1 MKRTK
6 IVATIGPSSSDMM
19 ALKKMIL
26 AGMNVCRI
34 NFSHGSY
41 EDHAKVVRNVRV
53 LNEELNTNVALLA
66 DLQGPKIRTGV
77 MPEGGVSLE
86 VDAEVS
92 IQTDDIIGSKELF
105 SINYSKLPADVNEGE
120 LILLDDGK
128 LMLEGVSTAL
138 KKRIVCKVKQG
149 GI

>member
-1 MKRTK
+1 M
-6 IVATIGPSSSDMM
+6 
-19 ALKKMIL
+19 
-26 AGMNVCRI
+26 
-34 NFSHGSY
+34 
-41 EDHAKVVRNVRV
+41 VRNVRV
-53 LNEELNTNVALLA
+53 LNEDLNTNVALLA

-77 MPEGGVSLE
+77 MPEGGVSLK

-105 SINYSKLPADVNEGE
+105 SINYSKLTADVNEGE

-128 LMLEGVSTAL
+128 LMLEVVSTDL

-149 GI
+149 GILSSKKGVNFPNTNISLPSLTEKDENDLAFAI